1 MKAWSLAN
9 SPRGHENMR
18 WNKGGI
24 RNHMCSVYCCYR
36 ELFWKKVCPVGQLM
50 FFTDNLGTLL
60 FLEAERF
67 KFYWLT
73 TCFSASLRCVSCQT
87 RIMSRSW
94 LHLEAKGILYK
105 HQKNSKTPWGR
116 HWKTQASPVLSTSWL
131 NHRAHGRPRQVQL
144 LSRKEETQAFS
155 WFLPERH
162 TLWDLEVLLSFFLN
176 LEVSFACST
185 SSCWDIVMCACWS
198 NK

>member
-1 MKAWSLAN
+1 M
-9 SPRGHENMR
+9 
-18 WNKGGI
+18 
-24 RNHMCSVYCCYR
+24 
-36 ELFWKKVCPVGQLM
+36 PVGQLM

-67 KFYWLT
+67 KFYWLI
-73 TCFSASLRCVSCQT
+73 TCFSVSLRCVSCQT

-105 HQKNSKTPWGR
+105 HQKNSKTLWSR
-116 HWKTQASPVLSTSWL
+116 HWKTQVNPVLSTSWL
-131 NHRAHGRPRQVQL
+131 NHRAHGKPRQVQL
-144 LSRKEETQAFS
+144 LSRKQETHVLS

-162 TLWDLEVLLSFFLN
+162 MLWDSEVFLSFFLN

-185 SSCWDIVMCACWS
+185 SICWDIVMCACWS